1 MKRYKCAIC
10 ILSVMLGTAV
20 IILVSVILHGS
31 DKTRYVYGDF
41 KAPEFEANAV
51 TGSPDIT
58 DVHGYSRFT
67 EGGMEYSVCLMRQ
80 LNMADANSARILFT
94 NEQSNAVWLKLRVIS
109 DRGKI
114 IAETG
119 LIKPGQYIDT
129 IFFDETP
136 KKGSI
141 VTLKVM
147 GYEPRT
153 YHSAGSISIEA
164 KIGG

>member
-10 ILSVMLGTAV
+10 ILSVMLGAAV
-20 IILVSVILHGS
+20 IILVVAIIHGS

-41 KAPEFEANAV
+41 KAPEFEASAV

-58 DVHGYSRFT
+58 DIYGYGRFT
-67 EGGMEYSVCLMRQ
+67 EDGMAYSVCLMRP
-80 LNMADANSARILFT
+80 LNMVDAHSARILFT
-94 NEQSNAVWLKLRVIS
+94 NEQSNTVWLKLRVIN
-109 DRGKI
+109 DRGNI

-129 IFFDETP
+129 ILFDEIP
-136 KKGSI
+136 QKSSI

-147 GYEPRT
+147 GYEPWT